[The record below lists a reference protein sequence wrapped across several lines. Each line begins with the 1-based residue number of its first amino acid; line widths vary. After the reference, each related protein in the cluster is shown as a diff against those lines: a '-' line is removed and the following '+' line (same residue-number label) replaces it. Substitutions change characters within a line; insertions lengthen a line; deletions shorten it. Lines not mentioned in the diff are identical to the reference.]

1 VEIMAVTRVVK
12 ENDMKMFTLE
22 EVHTAAIGWYGSDD
36 LDSCCLAENRL
47 NKGEKVSNGPN

>member
-1 VEIMAVTRVVK
+1 M

-22 EVHTAAIGWYGSDD
+22 EVHTAAIGSDD

-47 NKGEKVSNGPN
+47 NKGEKVSDGPN